1 MGAEEWHSG
10 TNPSQPELVAVGKRS
25 LPCKLLVGGAGM
37 APAGPVLP
45 GLERRKA
52 AAAPSEQAYTFT
64 PHSFRRHRTSLV
76 SLGRAVT

>member
-1 MGAEEWHSG
+1 MALWNKSIPARARCRGEMLIAL
-10 TNPSQPELVAVGKRS
+10 QAVSWR
-25 LPCKLLVGGAGM
+25 AGM